1 MMDKLKDETKEQIQD
16 LKLNILT
23 EVEDLN
29 IMLSDASKD
38 LLQMISDKRE
48 INIKFETYLKESEIE
63 GE

>member
-1 MMDKLKDETKEQIQD
+1 MDKLKDETKEQIQD